1 MELTGRNIIG
11 DKLSKESETAFFGE
25 NPTTGRKLEPA
36 FFEACYYRQ
45 QDNIRGHV
53 GYSPFYQA
61 CMLSEFP
68 PELIACRIK
77 G

>member
-11 DKLSKESETAFFGE
+11 DKLSKESETAFFG
-25 NPTTGRKLEPA
+25 
-36 FFEACYYRQ
+36 ACYYRQ
-45 QDNIRGHV
+45 QNNIRGHV